1 MGPDQPGGAADLG
14 AQRVGRAGVEV
25 EDDAVTALGLQ
36 DDSTVPAT
44 AIAVASYMRATAAG
58 TMAGAFVNL
67 GLVMTDTRERMSA

>member
-1 MGPDQPGGAADLG
+1 
-14 AQRVGRAGVEV
+14 
-25 EDDAVTALGLQ
+25 VTALGLQ